1 MNNLIK
7 ELRQGQTYSAHEAV
21 DATDLMEDAADEIE
35 RLTSDGIRLRAE
47 KKTAYKEIG
56 KLREALDNI
65 TMMHDENM
73 SDAMAGMPEIDYAR
87 FVMSN
92 MRKEARTA
100 LSVFETPKDC
110 HVCEGTGADLEY
122 TMQKLHDASQEAEAS
137 LNGQSNGY

>member
-1 MNNLIK
+1 MKSTSIYKNAGKNLKQAGKSKSDKDTGGVMSNPEGYI
-7 ELRQGQTYSAHEAV
+7 T
-21 DATDLMEDAADEIE
+21 ATDKIHELV
-35 RLTSDGIRLRAE
+35 AE
-47 KKTAYKEIG
+47 NNR
-56 KLREALDNI
+56 LREALDNI
-65 TMMHDENM
+65 TMMHDGNM

-122 TMQKLHDASQEAEAS
+122 TMQRLHDASQEAEAS
-137 LNGQSNGY
+137 LNEDLK